1 MGFAAWLR
9 LSPLLGRK
17 SVLIDDL
24 LQYYAVTRPTLR
36 ECWAA
41 VAGIGPLQAPLDYL
55 LDFAAA
61 RVLPGL
67 GTLSLLPAAWGLA
80 AVGVLYAC
88 GRRLRGPSLGAAW
101 ALLLA
106 VSIPHISYSQTLRPY
121 ALAVCL
127 SALSLHW
134 YLQALEG
141 RRRRAY
147 AAAMTLFQLA
157 FVHAAFIGAAHLAW
171 AALRGGPWRR
181 IALALSPSWAC
192 LALWFAVTGR
202 PLAEGPV
209 FRYDVGLFNAFE
221 HFAQMSRPL
230 GLLLLVSA
238 AAAAAW
244 GWRERERGGGAA
256 PAAAFTLMAAA
267 ALMYAAHT
275 ALRVVFLP
283 RHTLILLPYYFGLAA
298 GGFTL
303 ASEAAGRA
311 AGKAARVSALALLC
325 FAALAGSLPALE
337 GHLRFEES
345 VVRYFR
351 DAAELLRRS
360 ARPGDA
366 LVLPNPNTGAA
377 LLYYLDEAA
386 FHRLEAPR
394 MRKGFVL
401 FGFPRKLSARV
412 DAGELPAH
420 ALCVKFPESASLDAA
435 GLASLRR
442 ETKRAGGRVWLAH
455 LGSLNYFREP
465 VSALGAVGVST
476 AALSEGFPGVYLLG
490 DEPVS
495 RAPTRASR

>member
-1 MGFAAWLR
+1 MAFAAWLR

-24 LQYYAVTRPTLR
+24 LQYYAVTRPSLR

-41 VAGIGPLQAPLDYL
+41 VSGIGPLQAPLDYL

-67 GTLSLLPAAWGLA
+67 GTLSLLPAAWGIA
-80 AVGVLYAC
+80 AVAVLYVC
-88 GRRLRGPSLGAAW
+88 GRRVRGPFLGAAW

-121 ALAVCL
+121 ALAVLL
-127 SALSLHW
+127 SALSLHF

-141 RRRRAY
+141 RRLKAY

-157 FVHAAFIGAAHLAW
+157 FVHAAFIGAAHLAY
-171 AALRGGPWRR
+171 AALRRKGWR
-181 IALALSPSWAC
+181 ALAAALLPSWAC
-192 LALWFAVTGR
+192 LLAWFAVTGR

-209 FRYDVGLFNAFE
+209 FRYHVGLFNAFE

-230 GLLLLVSA
+230 GVLLLASA

-244 GWRERERGGGAA
+244 GWRERDKGGEAA
-256 PAAAFTLMAAA
+256 PAAAFSLIATAAM
-267 ALMYAAHT
+267 MYAAHT

-283 RHTLILLPYYFGLAA
+283 RHTLVLLPYYFGLAA
-298 GGFTL
+298 AGFTL
-303 ASEAAGRA
+303 ASEAAGRV

-345 VVRYFR
+345 VVSYFR
-351 DAAELLRRS
+351 DAALLLRRS
-360 ARPGDA
+360 ARPGDE
-366 LVLPNPNTGAA
+366 LVMPNPNTGAA
-377 LLYYLDEAA
+377 LLYYLDEEA
-386 FHRLEAPR
+386 FHKLEAPR

-401 FGFPRKLSARV
+401 FGFPKDLTARV

-420 ALCVKFPESASLDAA
+420 SLCVKFPEEASLDAP
-435 GLASLRR
+435 GLAEARR
-442 ETKRAGGRVWLAH
+442 RAKKAGGRVWLAH
-455 LGSLNYFREP
+455 LGSLSYFREP
-465 VSALGAVGVST
+465 VTALSSVGVST
-476 AALSEGFPGVYLLG
+476 ASLSEAFPGVYLLG
-490 DEPVS
+490 DDPVS
-495 RAPTRASR
+495 RAPARPRR